1 MAVYPV
7 RRQCPRFQA
16 TGYTKCRAVH
26 DQGPHG
32 KRVRESEGRSKRS
45 KSSGSGEQGKE
56 DLKRSRTD
64 EESNE

>member
-1 MAVYPV
+1 M
-7 RRQCPRFQA
+7 R
-16 TGYTKCRAVH
+16 GKGDTKNRE
-26 DQGPHG
+26 

-64 EESNE
+64 QESRCIAGLS